1 MRKVVFAKFSK
12 ERREEYQI
20 MTQVMEGDPRRLLK
34 KAASPKAVGH
44 IQKLEASCR
53 ILQEEYKDN
62 KEVVICPCSLVE
74 EGTAEFSYIEG
85 ESMEERLEKCINQQD
100 WEGLLE
106 EIRLLDRIVSG
117 VRHAGEFVRTDSF
130 DAIFGE
136 VLLPEGMRAG
146 AVSNVDIIPTN
157 LIFRNQYYM
166 IDYEWVFDFPGP
178 FSFILFRALF
188 HSVEISKLPREM
200 IDKVYDTVHI
210 SEEERKL
217 YLEMEIS
224 LQRYITGEYTVL
236 GELYRRMDR
245 QCYMLRELDTQNV
258 FTRVRL
264 PAEKEMPGEAEELF
278 NYRTK
283 DKEISLNI
291 PLQNTGIQRLF
302 LYPEE
307 KSCILELTEVA
318 ARTGDDWTPISL
330 EQHNGALVRENCIYF
345 LDKPFMIIENEDYDE
360 VGVKYR
366 IIFKTAEDAKRMSE
380 LVLNIRHLQNK
391 IKEMEN
397 TKVWKAYRKYKDMR
411 EK

>member
-20 MTQVMEGDPRRLLK
+20 MTQVMEGNPRRLLK

-53 ILQEEYKDN
+53 ILLEEYKDN
-62 KEVVICPCSLVE
+62 KEVIICPCSLVE

-106 EIRLLDRIVSG
+106 EIKLLERIVSG

-136 VLLPEGMRAG
+136 VRLPEGMRAG

-166 IDYEWVFDFPGP
+166 IDYEWVFDFPVP

-200 IDKVYDTVHI
+200 IPCIFQRKNEGCIWKWRFHSSVI
-210 SEEERKL
+210 S
-217 YLEMEIS
+217 
-224 LQRYITGEYTVL
+224 QGN
-236 GELYRRMDR
+236 
-245 QCYMLRELDTQNV
+245 TQSW
-258 FTRVRL
+258 
-264 PAEKEMPGEAEELF
+264 G
-278 NYRTK
+278 
-283 DKEISLNI
+283 
-291 PLQNTGIQRLF
+291 
-302 LYPEE
+302 
-307 KSCILELTEVA
+307 
-318 ARTGDDWTPISL
+318 
-330 EQHNGALVRENCIYF
+330 NCIGEWIVSAICCGNWI
-345 LDKPFMIIENEDYDE
+345 L
-360 VGVKYR
+360 
-366 IIFKTAEDAKRMSE
+366 RMYSPE
-380 LVLNIRHLQNK
+380 YV
-391 IKEMEN
+391 
-397 TKVWKAYRKYKDMR
+397 
-411 EK
+411 

>member
-20 MTQVMEGDPRRLLK
+20 MTQVMEGNPRRLLK

-53 ILQEEYKDN
+53 ILLEEYKDN
-62 KEVVICPCSLVE
+62 KEVIICPCSLVE

-106 EIRLLDRIVSG
+106 EIKLLERIVSG

-136 VLLPEGMRAG
+136 VRLPEGMRAG

-166 IDYEWVFDFPGP
+166 IDYEWVFDFPVP

-210 SEEERKL
+210 SEEERRL

-245 QCYMLRELDTQNV
+245 QCYMLRYSECIHQSTSDSREGDARGSEGTVQLQDQGQGDFTQHSASEYGHSEAV
-258 FTRVRL
+258 LV
-264 PAEKEMPGEAEELF
+264 PGGEK
-278 NYRTK
+278 
-283 DKEISLNI
+283 
-291 PLQNTGIQRLF
+291 
-302 LYPEE
+302 LYPGTHRGG
-307 KSCILELTEVA
+307 CPD
-318 ARTGDDWTPISL
+318 RG
-330 EQHNGALVRENCIYF
+330 G
-345 LDKPFMIIENEDYDE
+345 LDSNFP
-360 VGVKYR
+360 G
-366 IIFKTAEDAKRMSE
+366 TA
-380 LVLNIRHLQNK
+380 
-391 IKEMEN
+391 
-397 TKVWKAYRKYKDMR
+397 
-411 EK
+411 